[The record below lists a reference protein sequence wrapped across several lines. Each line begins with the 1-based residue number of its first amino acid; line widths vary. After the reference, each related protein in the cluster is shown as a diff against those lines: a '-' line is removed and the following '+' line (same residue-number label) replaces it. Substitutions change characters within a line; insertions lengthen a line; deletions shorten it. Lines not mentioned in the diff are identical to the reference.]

1 MVRFA
6 RKRKDPRK
14 HGSTHTPPRP
24 RPDDEMEEELSEV
37 DFEEPGEVP
46 VSAPESR
53 AVSDD
58 ADPADVEVVSSDVEE
73 VAVGPGADAM
83 TAGTAPDPDDAASET
98 EPPATDGG
106 GGAEA
111 ARRTTKRRRR
121 RPTRTSAADEPA
133 TEDGAA
139 PEDEAGR
146 PDAVQDKAEREKAAQ
161 EEKERTRS
169 QMLVYVQDDKI
180 QVAILEGRV
189 LVEHYVAHRRAQSIA
204 GNVYLG
210 KVQNVLPGMEAAF
223 VDIGTPKNAVL
234 YAGDVRF
241 VPDEFP
247 GRQPR
252 IEEILEVGQ
261 SVLVQ
266 VVKDPMGSK
275 GARLTTEIS
284 LPGRFLVLVPESEAT
299 GISRR
304 LADSERERLRDTL
317 KKLRPEG
324 FGVIVRTAAEETT
337 DAQLKTDLDRLEVLW
352 HDIYRTA
359 TRANPPQIVYEEP
372 DLVIRTVREIFSA
385 DFRRLIVDD
394 TEVHARICEYLSEYE
409 PDLVARVQLY
419 EDEMP
424 IFRRYHVTEQ
434 LKQALSRKVWL
445 PSGGSLVFDRGEA
458 LTVIDVNTSKNVGKS
473 SLEETVY
480 QNNLEAAD
488 EIARQL
494 RLRDIGGIIVI
505 DFIDMEVKKNRDAV
519 LKGFRRAVAQDK
531 TKTQVYEISE
541 LGLVEMT
548 RKNVSEGLLEN
559 FSRSCPECNGRGVII
574 DEDLLM

>member
-1 MVRFA
+1 MPASEAADGLGSEIGEDEDMSLEEA
-6 RKRKDPRK
+6 RHLEADDLYPVPAIDNIDDVDVVDVVDVEGEEEWVESDVPEEPELPDSGRLESGESAEEGEAEDLVSQR
-14 HGSTHTPPRP
+14 
-24 RPDDEMEEELSEV
+24 DDEEDS
-37 DFEEPGEVP
+37 DR
-46 VSAPESR
+46 AP
-53 AVSDD
+53 
-58 ADPADVEVVSSDVEE
+58 
-73 VAVGPGADAM
+73 
-83 TAGTAPDPDDAASET
+83 AGTERR
-98 EPPATDGG
+98 EAT
-106 GGAEA
+106 
-111 ARRTTKRRRR
+111 RRPGTRRRR
-121 RPTRTSAADEPA
+121 RPAKATDSQGARGNGDSGERKQPETSAAEQAQDDE
-133 TEDGAA
+133 
-139 PEDEAGR
+139 
-146 PDAVQDKAEREKAAQ
+146 ER
-161 EEKERTRS
+161 ERTRG

-180 QVAILEGRV
+180 QVAILEGRT

-234 YAGDVRF
+234 YAGDVRYAQ
-241 VPDEFP
+241 DEFP
-247 GRQPR
+247 GKQPR
-252 IEEILEVGQ
+252 IEDVLEVGQ

-284 LPGRFLVLVPESEAT
+284 LPGRFLVLVPESEST

-304 LADSERERLRDTL
+304 LADRERERLRDML

-337 DAQLKTDLDRLEVLW
+337 EAQLKTDLDRLEDLW
-352 HDIYRTA
+352 HETYRLA
-359 TRANPPQIVYEEP
+359 TRVNPPHLVYEEP

-394 TEVHARICEYLSEYE
+394 TEVHARICEYLGEYE
-409 PDLVARVQLY
+409 PDLVPRVQLY
-419 EDEMP
+419 EDDMP
-424 IFRRYHVTEQ
+424 LFRRYHVTEQ

-458 LTVIDVNTSKNVGKS
+458 LTVVDVNTSKNVGKS

-480 QNNLEAAD
+480 QNNLEAAE

-505 DFIDMEVKKNRDAV
+505 DFIDMEIKKNRDAV
-519 LKGFRRAVAQDK
+519 LKAFRRAVAQDK

-548 RKNVSEGLLEN
+548 RKNVSEGLIEN

-574 DEDLLM
+574 DDDLLL